1 MILNVILYIQILFK
15 QIEDLKAE
23 AEKENASDPSKVIAP
38 KTLTECLLSI
48 THIDQ
53 SESEEAET
61 IAMETLIDAHHPFI
75 GRLLNKLQF
84 LGAKKH

>member
-1 MILNVILYIQILFK
+1 MHKLSK

-75 GRLLNKLQF
+75 GKFESNAFPEAPQNTKICLF
-84 LGAKKH
+84 